1 MSETT
6 REQLEAELVALRS
19 QNAAQAGEIERLTR
33 MITELEQRLDKSS
46 KNSSVPP
53 SADSPK
59 KRAEATKTRADR

>member
-1 MSETT
+1 MSDTT

-33 MITELEQRLDKSS
+33 MITELKQRLDKGS

-53 SADSPK
+53 SAGSDDE
-59 KRAEATKTRADR
+59 KRRAAWA